1 MATSFPGLSPNRQGE
16 SRNEVARMEV
26 IKKKIRNRGREIS
39 EREKA
44 KLSKVKN

>member
-26 IKKKIRNRGREIS
+26 IKKKLEIGEEKFRN
-39 EREKA
+39 EK
-44 KLSKVKN
+44 KQNFLK